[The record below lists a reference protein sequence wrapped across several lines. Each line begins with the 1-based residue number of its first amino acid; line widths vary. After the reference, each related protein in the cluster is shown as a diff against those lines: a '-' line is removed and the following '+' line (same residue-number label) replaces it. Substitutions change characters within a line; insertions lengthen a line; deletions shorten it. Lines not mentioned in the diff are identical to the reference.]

1 MEYNCERRRL
11 FRRALIRELVSLTRV
26 ESALDTSGFL
36 ERGGGGYRGR
46 NGQRELLRTKERTNQ

>member
-36 ERGGGGYRGR
+36 ERGGVIEVGTD
-46 NGQRELLRTKERTNQ
+46 RESC

>member
-11 FRRALIRELVSLTRV
+11 FRRGLIRELVSLTRV

-36 ERGGGGYRGR
+36 ERGGGGVIEVGTD
-46 NGQRELLRTKERTNQ
+46 RESC